1 MTRKA
6 LFVAGF
12 MMIGIV
18 LGRNIKE
25 IEVLVFFLLLI
36 LGVFCTAYY
45 FLPQYFKKEKLLFIL
60 GFLFLTLQLFRTY
73 YIFNILEPQKNLDGK
88 HVYIVGNIC
97 SFPEISDKKTSFYL
111 KTKLNSKAVA
121 IRVTTES
128 KKSIFYGDTV
138 KVSGKLKIP
147 KEKTNR
153 FGFDYREYLKGKG
166 AIYTLYS
173 KDVEVIAQGKN
184 VLSLLNRFSTMLNN
198 LIDRFFKSD
207 ISSLLKGLI
216 LGNKSTIPDDVYK
229 DFQRSGLAHL
239 LAVSGG
245 NVGVLCAFVEI
256 LFRRILKVYGKG
268 VNFLII
274 GVIIVFAV
282 VTGMSA
288 SVVRASIMAAIFYAG
303 RIIYRNPDT
312 LNSLAVS
319 SVLMLLVNPLFLF
332 DIGFQLSF
340 LSVLSIILFYKGIYE
355 YFAKLKIPRGVS
367 SLIAVSI
374 SAQILILPLMAYYF
388 SEVSVISFLTNIVA
402 VPVAGAVVPAGLIYC
417 LFLVFNANVLPIK
430 WFLEICVKMLMYLSK
445 LSIVGFSHVKFI
457 LWDEKLIFCYY
468 LVVAYLIFKSFMS
481 RQLKYVIYLSIGGLL
496 VAFIFQMLLNYN
508 RLIINVIDVGQG
520 DSTLITYK
528 GFSMLIDTGPEYED
542 FSSLKRVV
550 LPYILKRGVA
560 KLDILVLTHKHSDHI
575 GDFDYL
581 LDEMKVD
588 RIVTSKEVYLENA
601 QKLKEQKVVLVD
613 SLKVYRYKDLKAYF
627 IPPIEE
633 DDNNSVVVKLIFG
646 NFSMLFTGD
655 ASYESEKEYIKK
667 YNLHAII
674 LKVGH
679 HGSSTATSE
688 EFLENVKPKV
698 AVISVGKDNIFGHPS
713 NEVLQRL
720 KERNIKVYRTDLNG
734 TIDIVVDKNKV
745 MINPYIVR

>member
-25 IEVLVFFLLLI
+25 IEVVVFCLLLI
-36 LGVFCTAYY
+36 LGTLCATYY
-45 FLPQYFKKEKLLFIL
+45 FLPQYFKKEKFLFIL
-60 GFLFLTLQLFRTY
+60 CFLFLTLQLFRTH
-73 YIFNILEPQKNLDGK
+73 YIFYIQKPQKNLNGK
-88 HVYIVGNIC
+88 YVSIVGSVC
-97 SFPEISDKKTSFYL
+97 SFPETSEKKISFYL
-111 KTKLNSKAVA
+111 KTRLNSKAVVTK
-121 IRVTTES
+121 VTTEF
-128 KKSIFYGDTV
+128 KKSIFYGDTI

-147 KEKTNR
+147 KGKTNR
-153 FGFDYREYLKGKG
+153 YGFNYSEYLKGKG

-173 KDVEVIAQGKN
+173 KDVEVITQGKN
-184 VLSLLNRFSTMLNN
+184 VLSFLNRFSAVLNN
-198 LIDRFFKSD
+198 LIDSSFEND

-256 LFRRILKVYGKG
+256 LFRRILKIYGKG

-274 GVIIVFAV
+274 GIIIVFAI

-288 SVVRASIMAAIFYAG
+288 SVVRASIMAIIYYAG

-355 YFAKLKIPRGVS
+355 YFAKLKIPRSIS

-402 VPVAGAVVPAGLIYC
+402 VPVAGAVVPAGLLYC
-417 LFLVFNANVLPIK
+417 LFLGFNANILPLKVL
-430 WFLEICVKMLMYLSK
+430 LEVSVKALMYLSK
-445 LSIVGFSHVKFI
+445 LSHVGFSHVKVI
-457 LWDEKLIFCYY
+457 LWDEKLIVCYY
-468 LVVAYLIFKSFMS
+468 LVVAYLLFKSFIN
-481 RQLKYVIYLSIGGLL
+481 RQLKYVIYLSITAVLA
-496 VAFIFQMLLNYN
+496 VFIFQIIVNYN
-508 RLIINVIDVGQG
+508 RLTINVIDVGQG
-520 DSTLITYK
+520 DSSLITYK

-550 LPYILKRGVA
+550 LPYILKRGVS
-560 KLDILVLTHKHSDHI
+560 KLDVLVLTHKHNDHI
-575 GDFDYL
+575 GDFEYL

-588 RIVTSKEVYLENA
+588 RIVTSKEVYLENTE
-601 QKLKEQKVVLVD
+601 KLKGQKVMLVD
-613 SLKVYRYKDLKAYF
+613 TLKIYRYKDLKAYF
-627 IPPIEE
+627 IPPVEE
-633 DDNNSVVVKLIFG
+633 DKNSSVVVKLTFG

-655 ASYESEKEYIKK
+655 ASYESEIEYMKR
-667 YNLHAII
+667 YNLHATV

-688 EFLENVKPKV
+688 EFLENVKPRL

-745 MINPYIVR
+745 IINPYIVR

>member
-25 IEVLVFFLLLI
+25 IEALVFCLLLI
-36 LGVFCTAYY
+36 LGALCAAYY
-45 FLPQYFKKEKLLFIL
+45 FFPQYFKKEKFLFIL
-60 GFLFLTLQLFRTY
+60 CFLFLTLQLFRTH
-73 YIFNILEPQKNLDGK
+73 YIFYVHEPQKNLDGRY
-88 HVYIVGNIC
+88 VSIVGSVC
-97 SFPEISDKKTSFYL
+97 SFPETSEKKTSFYL
-111 KTKLNSKAVA
+111 KTNLNAKAVTLR
-121 IRVTTES
+121 ITTES

-147 KEKTNR
+147 KGKTNR

-166 AIYTLYS
+166 AIYTLFS
-173 KDVEVIAQGKN
+173 KDIEVISQGKN

-198 LIDRFFKSD
+198 LIDRSFKND

-216 LGNKSTIPDDVYK
+216 LGNKSTIPDDMYK

-245 NVGVLCAFVEI
+245 NVGVLCAFIEI
-256 LFRRILKVYGKG
+256 LFRRILKVYGKE

-274 GVIIVFAV
+274 CVIIVFAII
-282 VTGMSA
+282 TGMSA
-288 SVVRASIMAAIFYAG
+288 SVVRASIMAIIFYVG

-319 SVLMLLVNPLFLF
+319 SILMLLINPLFLF

-355 YFAKLKIPRGVS
+355 YFAKLKIPGSIS
-367 SLIAVSI
+367 SLFAVSI
-374 SAQILILPLMAYYF
+374 SAQILILPLLAYYF
-388 SEVSVISFLTNIVA
+388 SEVSVISFFTNIVA
-402 VPVAGAVVPAGLIYC
+402 VPVASAVVPSGLMYFI
-417 LFLVFNANVLPIK
+417 FLIFNIDILPFK
-430 WFLEICVKMLMYLSK
+430 WFLEVCVNVLIYLSR
-445 LSIVGFSHVKFI
+445 LSHVGFSHVKVI

-468 LVVAYLIFKSFMS
+468 LIVAYLIFKSFMS
-481 RQLKYVIYLSIGGLL
+481 RHLKYVVYLSIGGLL
-496 VAFIFQMLLNYN
+496 VTFIFQILVNYN
-508 RLIINVIDVGQG
+508 RLIVNIIDVGQG
-520 DSTLITYK
+520 DSSLITYK

-560 KLDILVLTHKHSDHI
+560 KLDILVLTHKHNDHI

-581 LDEMKVD
+581 LDEIRVD

-601 QKLKEQKVVLVD
+601 QKLKGQEVVLVD

-627 IPPIEE
+627 IPPVEQDE
-633 DDNNSVVVKLIFG
+633 NSSVVVKLTFG

-655 ASYESEKEYIKK
+655 ASYESEIEYMKRF
-667 YNLHAII
+667 NLHATI

-688 EFLENVKPKV
+688 EFLESVKPKV
-698 AVISVGKDNIFGHPS
+698 AVISVGKGNIFGHPS

-720 KERNIKVYRTDLNG
+720 KSKNIKVYRTDSNG
-734 TIDIVVDKNKV
+734 TVDILVDRNKV
-745 MINPYIVR
+745 IINPYIVR

>member
-6 LFVAGF
+6 LFVASF

-18 LGRNIKE
+18 LGRNIKK
-25 IEVLVFFLLLI
+25 IEVLVFCLLLI
-36 LGVFCTAYY
+36 LGALCATYY
-45 FLPQYFKKEKLLFIL
+45 FLPQYFKKEKFMFIL
-60 GFLFLTLQLFRTY
+60 CFLFLTLQLFRTY

-111 KTKLNSKAVA
+111 KTKLNSKAVV

-147 KEKTNR
+147 KGKTSK

-173 KDVEVIAQGKN
+173 KDIEVIYQGKN
-184 VLSLLNRFSTMLNN
+184 VLNLLNRFSTQLNN
-198 LIDRFFKSD
+198 LIDSSFEND

-256 LFRRILKVYGKG
+256 LFRRILKIYGKG

-274 GVIIVFAV
+274 GVIVIFAI

-288 SVVRASIMAAIFYAG
+288 SVVRASIMAIIFYAG

-312 LNSLAVS
+312 LNSLSVS

-340 LSVLSIILFYKGIYE
+340 LSVLSIILFCKGIYE
-355 YFAKLKIPRGVS
+355 YFAKLKIPRGIS

-374 SAQILILPLMAYYF
+374 SAQILILPLIAYYF
-388 SEVSVISFLTNIVA
+388 SEISVISFLTNIVA
-402 VPVAGAVVPAGLIYC
+402 VPVAGAVVPAGLLYC
-417 LFLVFNANVLPIK
+417 LLLVFNIDILPFK
-430 WFLEICVKMLMYLSK
+430 WFLEVCVNVLMYLSR
-445 LSIVGFSHVKFI
+445 LSYVGFSHVKVI

-468 LVVAYLIFKSFMS
+468 LVVASLIFRKFIN
-481 RQLKYVIYLSIGGLL
+481 RQLKYVIYLSICGLL
-496 VAFIFQMLLNYN
+496 VAFILQTLINYN

-520 DSTLITYK
+520 DSSFITYK

-542 FSSLKRVV
+542 FSSLKRIV

-560 KLDILVLTHKHSDHI
+560 KLDVLVLTHKHSDHM
-575 GDFDYL
+575 GDFEYL
-581 LDEMKVD
+581 LYEMKVD
-588 RIVTSKEVYLENA
+588 TIVTSKEVYFENA
-601 QKLKEQKVVLVD
+601 QKFKGQKVVLVD

-627 IPPIEE
+627 IPPVEE
-633 DDNNSVVVKLIFG
+633 DENSSVVVKLTLG

-655 ASYESEKEYIKK
+655 ASYESEKEYVKK
-667 YNLHAII
+667 YNLQTKI

-688 EFLENVKPKV
+688 EFLENVKPTF

-720 KERNIKVYRTDLNG
+720 KDRNIKVYRTDLNG
-734 TIDIVVDKNKV
+734 TIDIIVDRNKMMV
-745 MINPYIVR
+745 NPYIVR

>member
-6 LFVAGF
+6 LFVASF

-18 LGRNIKE
+18 LGRNIKK
-25 IEVLVFFLLLI
+25 IEVLVFCLLLI
-36 LGVFCTAYY
+36 LGALCATYY
-45 FLPQYFKKEKLLFIL
+45 FLPQYFKKEKFMFIL
-60 GFLFLTLQLFRTY
+60 CFLFLTLQLFRTY

-147 KEKTNR
+147 KGKTSK

-173 KDVEVIAQGKN
+173 KDIEVINQGKN
-184 VLSLLNRFSTMLNN
+184 VLSLLNRFSTQLNN
-198 LIDRFFKSD
+198 LIDSSFEND

-216 LGNKSTIPDDVYK
+216 LGNKSTIPDDVYR

-256 LFRRILKVYGKG
+256 LFRRILKIYGKG

-274 GVIIVFAV
+274 GVIVIFAI

-288 SVVRASIMAAIFYAG
+288 SVVRASIMAIIFYAG

-312 LNSLAVS
+312 LNSLSVS

-340 LSVLSIILFYKGIYE
+340 LSVLSIILFCKGIYE
-355 YFAKLKIPRGVS
+355 YFAKLKIPRGIS

-388 SEVSVISFLTNIVA
+388 SEISVISFLTNIVA
-402 VPVAGAVVPAGLIYC
+402 VPIAGAAVPTGLLYC
-417 LFLVFNANVLPIK
+417 LLLVFNIDILPFK
-430 WFLEICVKMLMYLSK
+430 WFLEVCVNVLMYLSR
-445 LSIVGFSHVKFI
+445 LSYVGFSHVKVI

-468 LVVAYLIFKSFMS
+468 LVVASLIFRKFIN
-481 RQLKYVIYLSIGGLL
+481 RQLKYVIYLSICGLL
-496 VAFIFQMLLNYN
+496 VAFILQTLINYN

-520 DSTLITYK
+520 DSSLITYK
-528 GFSMLIDTGPEYED
+528 GFSMLIDTGPEHED

-560 KLDILVLTHKHSDHI
+560 KLDVLVLTHKHSDHI
-575 GDFDYL
+575 GDFEYL

-601 QKLKEQKVVLVD
+601 QKFKGQKVVLVD

-627 IPPIEE
+627 IPPVEE
-633 DDNNSVVVKLIFG
+633 DENSSVVVKLTLG

-655 ASYESEKEYIKK
+655 ASYESEKEYVKK
-667 YNLHAII
+667 YNLQTKI

-688 EFLENVKPKV
+688 EFLENVKPTF

-720 KERNIKVYRTDLNG
+720 KDRNIKVYRTDLNG
-734 TIDIVVDKNKV
+734 TIDIIVDRNKMMV
-745 MINPYIVR
+745 NPYIVR

>member
-6 LFVAGF
+6 LFVASF
-12 MMIGIV
+12 MIIGIV

-25 IEVLVFFLLLI
+25 IEVLVFCFLLI
-36 LGVFCTAYY
+36 LGALCATYY
-45 FLPQYFKKEKLLFIL
+45 FLPQYFKRKSLCLFYVS
-60 GFLFLTLQLFRTY
+60 FLTIQLFRTH
-73 YIFNILEPQKNLDGK
+73 YIFYIHEPQKNLDGK
-88 HVYIVGNIC
+88 YVSIVGSVC
-97 SFPEISDKKTSFYL
+97 SFPETSEKKTSFYL

-147 KEKTNR
+147 KGKTSK

-173 KDVEVIAQGKN
+173 KDIEVIYQGKN
-184 VLSLLNRFSTMLNN
+184 VLSLLNRFSTQLNN
-198 LIDRFFKSD
+198 LIDSSFEND

-256 LFRRILKVYGKG
+256 LFRRILKIYGKG

-274 GVIIVFAV
+274 GVIVIFAI

-288 SVVRASIMAAIFYAG
+288 SVVRASIMAIIFYAG

-355 YFAKLKIPRGVS
+355 YFAKLKIPRGIS

-388 SEVSVISFLTNIVA
+388 SEISVISFLTNIVA
-402 VPVAGAVVPAGLIYC
+402 VPVAGAVVPAGLLYC
-417 LFLVFNANVLPIK
+417 LFLVFNANILLLKVL
-430 WFLEICVKMLMYLSK
+430 LEVSVKALMYLSK
-445 LSIVGFSHVKFI
+445 LSHVGFSHVKVI

-468 LVVAYLIFKSFMS
+468 LVVASLIFRKFIN
-481 RQLKYVIYLSIGGLL
+481 RQLKYVIYLSICGLL
-496 VAFIFQMLLNYN
+496 VAFILQTLINYN
-508 RLIINVIDVGQG
+508 RLTINVIDVGQG
-520 DSTLITYK
+520 DSSLITYK
-528 GFSMLIDTGPEYED
+528 EFSMLIDTGPEYED
-542 FSSLKRVV
+542 FSSLKRIV

-560 KLDILVLTHKHSDHI
+560 KLDVLVLTHKHSDHI
-575 GDFDYL
+575 GDFEYL

-588 RIVTSKEVYLENA
+588 RIVTSKEVYFENA
-601 QKLKEQKVVLVD
+601 QKFKGQKVVLVD

-627 IPPIEE
+627 IPPVEE
-633 DDNNSVVVKLIFG
+633 DENSSVVVKLTLG

-655 ASYESEKEYIKK
+655 ASYESEKEYVKK
-667 YNLHAII
+667 YNLQTKV

-688 EFLENVKPKV
+688 EFLENVKPTF

-720 KERNIKVYRTDLNG
+720 KDRNIKVYRTDLNG
-734 TIDIVVDKNKV
+734 TIDIIVDKNKMMV
-745 MINPYIVR
+745 NPYIVR

>member
-25 IEVLVFFLLLI
+25 IKALVFCLFLI
-36 LGVFCTAYY
+36 IGVLCVACY
-45 FLPQYFKKEKLLFIL
+45 FFPQYFKKEKFLFIL
-60 GFLFLTLQLFRTY
+60 CFLFLMLQFFRTY
-73 YIFNILEPQKNLDGK
+73 YIFNLLEPQKSLEGK
-88 HVYIVGNIC
+88 HVSIVGSVC
-97 SFPEISDKKTSFYL
+97 SFPETSEKKASFYL
-111 KTKLNSKAVA
+111 KTNLNAKAVTL
-121 IRVTTES
+121 RVTTES
-128 KKSIFYGDTV
+128 KKNIFYGDTV

-147 KEKTNR
+147 KGKTNR
-153 FGFDYREYLKGKG
+153 FGFDYKEYLKGKG
-166 AIYTLYS
+166 AVYTLYS
-173 KDVEVIAQGKN
+173 KEVEVISHGKN
-184 VLSLLNRFSTMLNN
+184 VLTLLNRFSTMLNN
-198 LIDRFFKSD
+198 LIDKSFKND

-216 LGNKSTIPDDVYK
+216 LGNKSTIPDDMYK

-256 LFRRILKVYGKG
+256 LFRKILKVYGKG

-274 GVIIVFAV
+274 GVIIVFAI

-288 SVVRASIMAAIFYAG
+288 SVVRASIMAAVFYAG
-303 RIIYRNPDT
+303 RIIYRNSDT

-319 SVLMLLVNPLFLF
+319 SVLMLIVNPLFLF

-340 LSVLSIILFYKGIYE
+340 LSVLSIILFYRGIYE
-355 YFAKLKIPRGVS
+355 YFAKLKIPRSVS

-374 SAQILILPLMAYYF
+374 SAQILILPFMAYYF

-402 VPVAGAVVPAGLIYC
+402 VPVASAVVPAGLLYC
-417 LFLVFNANVLPIK
+417 LFLVINIDILPFK
-430 WFLEICVKMLMYLSK
+430 WFLEVCVNVLMYLSR
-445 LSIVGFSHVKFI
+445 LSHVRFSHVKVI

-481 RQLKYVIYLSIGGLL
+481 KQLKYVIYLSVGGLL
-496 VAFIFQMLLNYN
+496 VAFILQTLINYN
-508 RLIINVIDVGQG
+508 RLTINVIDVGQG
-520 DSTLITYK
+520 DSSLVTYK

-542 FSSLKRVV
+542 FSSLKRIV

-560 KLDILVLTHKHSDHI
+560 KLDVLVLTHKHSDHI

-588 RIVTSKEVYLENA
+588 TIVTSIEVYLENA
-601 QKLKEQKVVLVD
+601 QKLKGQKVVLVD
-613 SLKVYRYKDLKAYF
+613 SLKVYRYKDLKVYF
-627 IPPIEE
+627 IPPVEE
-633 DDNNSVVVKLIFG
+633 DENSSVVAKLIFG

-655 ASYESEKEYIKK
+655 ASYESEKEYVKK
-667 YNLHAII
+667 YNLHAVV

-720 KERNIKVYRTDLNG
+720 KDKNIKVYRTDLNG
-734 TIDIVVDKNKV
+734 TIDIVVEKNRM